1 MYAKKNKAGMG
12 VRSVAD
18 VLFVK
23 LLTALG
29 YCVGGFFNFCSVPA
43 TINLELSV

>member
-1 MYAKKNKAGMG
+1 MYAQKNKAGMG

-18 VLFVK
+18 VLFVT

-29 YCVGGFFNFCSVPA
+29 YCVGGVFNFCCVPA